1 MSSTWRSHRCSRC
14 ITSCSGCEEEQ
25 HQTNEQQK
33 PILPHPRPEEPK
45 VCSGGQVKEV
55 LIQFGVLMLVTIAEK
70 PSSALRT
77 FSSSVMQRLREP
89 CWTFLVFRESRPC
102 RRPLPACW
110 SPRAASQPPIKSLGA
125 SQSAPISLNQLQS
138 ADQVASAGLH
148 GSTGCDCSGVG
159 ARATAVRLL
168 LLLPNTITGSP
179 SLSC

>member
-14 ITSCSGCEEEQ
+14 ITSCSGCEQ

-55 LIQFGVLMLVTIAEK
+55 LMQFGILMLVTIAEK

-89 CWTFLVFRESRPC
+89 CWNFLVFRESRPC

-110 SPRAASQPPIKSLGA
+110 SPRAASQPPLKSQGA
-125 SQSAPISLNQLQS
+125 SQSASISLNQLTRS
-138 ADQVASAGLH
+138 HLR
-148 GSTGCDCSGVG
+148 GCMA
-159 ARATAVRLL
+159 ARAVTAAGWVRAPTAVRLL